1 MSLTAADITDLRTAL
16 KLLDQ
21 HGELAQ
27 TDVEA
32 DPVAELCGAYRHIG
46 AGGTVAR
53 PTRIGPAMLF
63 NKVKGHPGARVAIGV
78 LSSRKRAAL
87 LLGTEPE
94 RLGWHLMD
102 ALQHLIQPTAI
113 KGIAPCQ
120 EAVHRADEPG
130 FDLRRLVP
138 APTNTPEDAGPYVTM
153 GLLYGKDPEN
163 GDEDVTIHR
172 MCLQGPDTLSV
183 WFSPGRH
190 IDVFRAKAEAAGK
203 SLPVSVS
210 IGLDPAIY
218 LGACFEPPMTPIGFN
233 ELAIAGALRG
243 RAVEQCACLT
253 VDAKAL
259 AWAEYVIEGEILPNV
274 RIAEDAQSGN
284 GKAMPEFPG
293 YCGPSDPQT
302 PVMRVTAVTHR
313 LHPIMQTTIGPSEEH
328 VNLAGIPT
336 EASILGLVERAMP
349 GRVRNV
355 YAASCGGGKFMAVL
369 QFRKATIADEGRQ
382 RQAALLAFSAF
393 PELKHV
399 FLVDDDV
406 DLALACGAD
415 GAHVGQ
421 SDLAAGEA
429 RKKLGPDK
437 ILGVS
442 AQTVE
447 QALAAERAGADYLGV
462 GAVFS
467 TSTKLDAC
475 EVPLETLRAICAAV
489 RIPVVAIGGIG
500 AQNVAALA
508 GTGIAGIA
516 VVSALFAAKDT
527 RRAAAEL
534 SALARKAVNA

>member
-16 KLLDQ
+16 ELLDQ

-63 NKVKGHPGARVAIGV
+63 NTVKGHPGARVAIGV

-113 KGIAPCQ
+113 KGLAPCQ

-203 SLPVSVS
+203 PLPVSVS

-406 DLALACGAD
+406 DPFDMSDVLWAMTTRYQGNLDTVFLPGVR
-415 GAHVGQ
+415 GHVLDPTQ
-421 SDLAAGEA
+421 SPLYDA
-429 RKKLGPDK
+429 RIP
-437 ILGVS
+437 
-442 AQTVE
+442 A
-447 QALAAERAGADYLGV
+447 RGV
-462 GAVFS
+462 GCKAIFDC
-467 TSTKLDAC
+467 T
-475 EVPLETLRAICAAV
+475 VPFDQKERFQRAPFMEIDPGKFL
-489 RIPVVAIGGIG
+489 I
-500 AQNVAALA
+500 
-508 GTGIAGIA
+508 
-516 VVSALFAAKDT
+516 
-527 RRAAAEL
+527 
-534 SALARKAVNA
+534 

>member
-1 MSLTAADITDLRTAL
+1 MSRWASCT
-16 KLLDQ
+16 
-21 HGELAQ
+21 
-27 TDVEA
+27 
-32 DPVAELCGAYRHIG
+32 
-46 AGGTVAR
+46 
-53 PTRIGPAMLF
+53 
-63 NKVKGHPGARVAIGV
+63 
-78 LSSRKRAAL
+78 
-87 LLGTEPE
+87 
-94 RLGWHLMD
+94 
-102 ALQHLIQPTAI
+102 
-113 KGIAPCQ
+113 
-120 EAVHRADEPG
+120 
-130 FDLRRLVP
+130 
-138 APTNTPEDAGPYVTM
+138 
-153 GLLYGKDPEN
+153 GKIPEN

-203 SLPVSVS
+203 PLPVSVS

-355 YAASCGGGKFMAVL
+355 YAASWRRREIHGRAPVPQGHHRRRRPPASGRPARVL
-369 QFRKATIADEGRQ
+369 G
-382 RQAALLAFSAF
+382 L

-406 DLALACGAD
+406 DPFDMSDVLWAMTTRYQGNLDTVFLPGVRGHVLASHA
-415 GAHVGQ
+415 
-421 SDLAAGEA
+421 
-429 RKKLGPDK
+429 
-437 ILGVS
+437 
-442 AQTVE
+442 
-447 QALAAERAGADYLGV
+447 
-462 GAVFS
+462 
-467 TSTKLDAC
+467 
-475 EVPLETLRAICAAV
+475 
-489 RIPVVAIGGIG
+489 
-500 AQNVAALA
+500 VAALRCPHPR
-508 GTGIAGIA
+508 
-516 VVSALFAAKDT
+516 T
-527 RRAAAEL
+527 RGRLQGHLRLHRAF
-534 SALARKAVNA
+534 

>member
-102 ALQHLIQPTAI
+102 ALQHLIQPATI

-190 IDVFRAKAEAAGK
+190 IDVFRAKAEAVGK
-203 SLPVSVS
+203 PLPVSVS
-210 IGLDPAIY
+210 IGLDPAVY

-369 QFRKATIADEGRQ
+369 QFRKTTIADEGRQ

-406 DLALACGAD
+406 DPFDMSDVLWAMTTRYQGNLDTVFLPGVR
-415 GAHVGQ
+415 GHVLDPTQ
-421 SDLAAGEA
+421 SPLYDA
-429 RKKLGPDK
+429 RIP
-437 ILGVS
+437 
-442 AQTVE
+442 A
-447 QALAAERAGADYLGV
+447 RGV
-462 GAVFS
+462 GCKAIFDCTVPFDQ
-467 TSTKLDAC
+467 KERFQRAPFM
-475 EVPLETLRAICAAV
+475 EVDPGKFLI
-489 RIPVVAIGGIG
+489 
-500 AQNVAALA
+500 
-508 GTGIAGIA
+508 
-516 VVSALFAAKDT
+516 
-527 RRAAAEL
+527 
-534 SALARKAVNA
+534 